1 MVNYIPKD
9 VTVSLEKLE
18 NELEIIRKVKELLL
32 KITFMI

>member
-1 MVNYIPKD
+1 MVNYISKD